1 MFVKHI
7 LYINIINVNS
17 MLLYNM
23 NVNHYSVLVI
33 YMKNKRVK
41 KIGLIVLIGLMASL
55 CVIPSIRAED
65 ITLDGKVSET
75 VWVDWF
81 EDPGYPSYSGYYTVD
96 EEAVYIGIVLD
107 IDNVDDANLRFAF
120 RAEASDYLIK
130 ITEEGD
136 MSFYPGDS
144 SRTAWWGGKRIGLPY
159 GVEVVQG
166 ETSGK
171 ASYEIKLL
179 KEILGDYADPSED
192 FPLLVM
198 SKATDSS
205 VPNHYPDNRGDW
217 WFYRDGDT
225 EVIWAEEPPTFHAP
239 EFPLGT
245 LSSIAVMAL
254 AFVLASRKKNTINLP

>member
-1 MFVKHI
+1 
-7 LYINIINVNS
+7 
-17 MLLYNM
+17 
-23 NVNHYSVLVI
+23 
-33 YMKNKRVK
+33 MKNKSVK
-41 KIGLIVLIGLMASL
+41 KICLIVLLGLMASL

-96 EEAVYIGIVLD
+96 EEAIYIGIVLD

-136 MSFYPGDS
+136 VSFKPGDS
-144 SRTAWWGGKRIGLPY
+144 SRTSWWGGKRIGLPY
-159 GVEVVQG
+159 GVEVVKG

-179 KEILGDYADPSED
+179 KEILGDYADLSED
-192 FPLLVM
+192 FPIWVM
-198 SKATDSS
+198 SKAPDSS
-205 VPNHYPDNRGDW
+205 VPNYYPDNRGDW
-217 WFYRDGDT
+217 WFYDMESGRELVYDPED
-225 EVIWAEEPPTFHAP
+225 VPRFHVP
-239 EFPLGT
+239 EYPLGT
-245 LSSIAVMAL
+245 MLSLITMIAAL
-254 AFVLASRKKNTINLP
+254 GMMSKKVPKL

>member
-1 MFVKHI
+1 
-7 LYINIINVNS
+7 
-17 MLLYNM
+17 
-23 NVNHYSVLVI
+23 
-33 YMKNKRVK
+33 MKNKRVN
-41 KIGLIVLIGLMASL
+41 KIGLIVLLGLMASL

-81 EDPGYPSYSGYYTVD
+81 EDPGYPSYSVYYTVD
-96 EEAVYIGIVLD
+96 EEAIYIGIVLD

-136 MSFYPGDS
+136 ISFYPGDS
-144 SRTAWWGGKRIGLPY
+144 SRISWWGNKRIGLPS

-179 KEILGDYADPSED
+179 KEILGDYADLSED
-192 FPLLVM
+192 FPLWVLSEASDMAM
-198 SKATDSS
+198 S
-205 VPNHYPDNRGDW
+205 NYYPDDRSDW
-217 WFYRDGDT
+217 WFYRGDST
-225 EVIWAEEPPTFHAP
+225 EAIGLEEPPTFHAP

-245 LSSIAVMAL
+245 ISSIAVMIAAL
-254 AFVLASRKKNTINLP
+254 ALIGRKKNTINIT